1 MKIAP
6 IMKGM
11 IESTDHILLM
21 NVDELSTLIEVFT
34 VYCEAN
40 KRKQK
45 ARKLLKQFE
54 DELQIYSW

>member
-11 IESTDHILLM
+11 IESTDHIILA
-21 NVDELSTLIEVFT
+21 NQDELITLIEVFT

-45 ARKLLKQFE
+45 AKKLFKQFE
-54 DELQIYSW
+54 NELQIYSW